1 MRRLI
6 TGAALLTAAFG
17 ASAQNPIFL
26 NKAYNSDPQARVWTI
41 DGKPT
46 LFVYGS
52 KDENTKYYCS
62 GKYDVFSTE
71 DMINW
76 KGGPSFSSDEVK
88 YNDEVLYAPDCI
100 EKDGKYY
107 LFFSQPGPDP
117 EDDLH
122 RQATKR

>member
-1 MRRLI
+1 MNMRRLI
-6 TGAALLTAAFG
+6 TGAALLAIAFG

-62 GKYDVFSTE
+62 SKYDVFSTE
-71 DMINW
+71 DMIHW
-76 KGGPSFSSDEVK
+76 KGGPSFSSDEIK
-88 YNDEVLYAPDCI
+88 YNDEVLYAPDCTW
-100 EKDGKYY
+100 
-107 LFFSQPGPDP
+107 
-117 EDDLH
+117 H
-122 RQATKR
+122 V